1 MTAARRAPGAAR
13 QPRPLD
19 EEQRQSRLVVHL
31 AKLVHGGA
39 EIEHHHG
46 VRAIV
51 RRVIKPV
58 LTPNVV
64 MAAIGV
70 ALFVWL
76 GGVMFLVGA
85 GLALVGLHRKVVSGE
100 VTQRLLVRVDEL
112 GRVNELEL
120 DRSRSAT

>member
-1 MTAARRAPGAAR
+1 MT
-13 QPRPLD
+13 RPLD
-19 EEQRQSRLVVHL
+19 DDQRHSRLVLHL

-51 RRVIKPV
+51 RRVVRPV

-64 MAAIGV
+64 MALAGL
-70 ALFVWL
+70 ALYVWV

-85 GLALVGLHRKVVSGE
+85 GVALVGLHRKVVSGE

-120 DRSRSAT
+120 ERS